1 MPRHSH
7 TWKPEMLEL
16 VLIVNLVCNSEVYLG
31 LSRVPFKNVII
42 ILWAWLH
49 KWEWDLMMTRHVWTK
64 YRYWLM
70 TFVPIISV
78 AVYNSSFS
86 TNTHQQLDQ
95 VLQLL
100 SSSSTRID
108 SDIKRPFLPNR
119 ALSPPPALLIFIF
132 LECPLLLGGYSL
144 SNSSSSILCW
154 FLNCG

>member
-31 LSRVPFKNVII
+31 LSRVPFKNVKI
-42 ILWAWLH
+42 ILSACLR
-49 KWEWDLMMTRHVWTK
+49 KWKWDLMMTRHVWTK

-78 AVYNSSFS
+78 AAQ
-86 TNTHQQLDQ
+86 HQQLDQ

-144 SNSSSSILCW
+144 SISSSSILCW